1 MPKMTFICQHIDPFT
16 KRELAEVT
24 YKSNREVLDEVI
36 EDFQDFLKGCGYN
49 FNGTLT
55 IVEDEDMIINSI
67 DDVQHNDYYYDTD
80 RNR

>member
-16 KRELAEVT
+16 KDELAEVT
-24 YKSNREVLDEVI
+24 YKSNNESLDEVI

-55 IVEDEDMIINSI
+55 IIENEGMIINSI
-67 DDVQHNDYYYDTD
+67 DDVQHNDYYYDTN